1 MSVMSFA
8 DPEEASASQAAWEE
22 AESHPFLAG
31 TGELGHLIAAL
42 HWSRT
47 PIGAIADWPQ
57 SLRLAVGMILRS
69 PVAMAL
75 LWGEQGTLIYNA
87 AYAAAARIGSSR
99 HCAMLGAPV
108 VQAWPEVSEF
118 SLEVQRRCLGGQS
131 LQFSGQRFTFNRN
144 GMPEDVWLDLGLSP
158 VPGDDGR
165 PAGVLT
171 IVSDITSRHLTDE
184 RLRFAQEAG
193 RFGTFEWYPQ
203 TRALVV
209 SDVFRQI
216 YGFAPDE
223 EVTDEKLLAML
234 PPEDHHL
241 SGNLRLGQP
250 GNPLAY
256 AEYRIR
262 DRATGAIRWIGRRG
276 EILQGGPGAAPR
288 YVGAAWDI
296 TDNKLG
302 ELQSAFL
309 AALGDRL
316 HELGDAD
323 AVIAVATELLGRH
336 IGAGRVGYGEI
347 LDQPDRAWP
356 MIRID
361 REWNDG
367 TMPSLLGS
375 HRMEAFGAAA
385 AEALHRG
392 ETLKREDLLD
402 DPRFAAPPVAG
413 AFMRIGTRAGLT
425 VPLIRDG
432 RLAGILYA
440 HCAAPRAWTD
450 RDEETMQAVASRLW
464 DAAQRARAEQ
474 RLRDSEENFR
484 KLAQAMPIHVW
495 VADPSG
501 TVLWVNEQAY
511 AYTGEAQGDLQRQDW
526 GRIVHEDDRERAL
539 AAWTQ
544 SIRDG
549 TPYQLEY
556 RILRHDGVFRW
567 HIARILPIR
576 DAAGRVTRWIGTNT
590 DIEQQRQALADM
602 ERLNATL
609 EERVQAR
616 TRELR
621 QAEDALRQAQKME
634 AIGQLTGGIAHDFN
648 NLLTGIIGALDLVQR
663 RITRH
668 FPPGDARLNDLNR
681 FIDAATQSAQ
691 RAASLTHRLLAFARR
706 QPLDSKPVDVA
717 VMVHGMA
724 DLLRRTLGEQVVLR
738 IAVSPDCW
746 HALTDPN
753 QLESA
758 ILNLAINAR
767 DAMPRGGHLTIAAT
781 NMVLEERSA
790 RGGATAEEGRLEPGA
805 YVAVAVT
812 DTGIGMSPD
821 VMDKVFE
828 PFFTTKPPGQGTG
841 LGLSMVYGFARQ
853 SGGGVRI
860 ASDPGHGTAI
870 TLYLPR
876 SAPAS
881 ELGLDRPACV
891 KLGAGET
898 VLVVEDVHAVRMLIM
913 EVLQELGYAA
923 IEAADGSEALPI
935 LASPRKIDLL
945 VTDVG
950 LPGLNGRQIADY
962 ALERRPR
969 LKVLFVTGYTEDAAI
984 RSGTI
989 GAGMAVMTKPFAIA
1003 ALAAKIG
1010 DLMARAQ

>member
-1 MSVMSFA
+1 MSFA
-8 DPEEASASQAAWEE
+8 DPEEAPAFHASWEQAEPGA
-22 AESHPFLAG
+22 FLAG
-31 TGELGHLIAAL
+31 TGELGDLIAAFD
-42 HWSRT
+42 WSRT
-47 PIGAIADWPQ
+47 LVGPIAGWPQ

-75 LWGEQGTLIYNA
+75 AWGEQGSLIYNA
-87 AYAAAARIGSSR
+87 AYAEAARLGSMD
-99 HCAMLGAPV
+99 HAAMLGAPV
-108 VQAWPEVSEF
+108 MEAWPDISGF
-118 SLEVQRRCLGGQS
+118 SQEVQRRCLGGQC
-131 LQFSGQRFTFNRN
+131 LTFSNQRFTFNRH
-144 GMPEDVWLDLGLSP
+144 GTREDVWLDLGCSP
-158 VPGDDGR
+158 VPGEDGR

-171 IVSDITSRHLTDE
+171 VVSDITARQLTDE

-209 SDVFRQI
+209 SDVYREI

-223 EVTDEKLLAML
+223 EVTEEKLLAMV
-234 PPEDHHL
+234 PPQDHHFTG
-241 SGNLRLGQP
+241 SLRLGHP

-256 AEYRIR
+256 AEYPIR
-262 DRATGAIRWIGRRG
+262 DHATGAIRWIGRRG

-288 YVGAAWDI
+288 YIGVAWDI
-296 TDNKLG
+296 TEKKLG
-302 ELQSAFL
+302 ELQAAFL
-309 AALGDRL
+309 AALSDRL
-316 HELGDAD
+316 RELGDAD
-323 AVIAVATELLGRH
+323 AVIAVATEMLGRH
-336 IGAGRVGYGEI
+336 LGAGRCGYGEI

-356 MIRID
+356 VIRID

-450 RDEETMQAVASRLW
+450 RDEETMQAVAARSW

-495 VADPSG
+495 VADPAG

-511 AYTGEAQGDLQRQDW
+511 AYTGAAAGDLQREDW
-526 GRIVHEDDRERAL
+526 GRIVHPDDQERAV

-544 SIRDG
+544 SLRDG

-556 RILRHDGVFRW
+556 RLLRHDGAYRW
-567 HIARILPIR
+567 HIARGLPIR
-576 DAAGRVTRWIGTNT
+576 DASGAVTRWIGTNT
-590 DIEQQRQALADM
+590 DIEQQRRALAEM

-663 RITRH
+663 RIARH
-668 FPPGDARLNDLNR
+668 FPPRDARLDDLNR
-681 FIDAATQSAQ
+681 FLDAAAQSAQ

-717 VMVHGMA
+717 EMVHGMA
-724 DLLRRTLGEQVVLR
+724 DLLRRTLGEQVMLH

-767 DAMPRGGHLTIAAT
+767 DAMPQGGHLTIAAT

-790 RGGATAEEGRLEPGA
+790 LGGATADEGRLEPGA

-812 DTGIGMSPD
+812 DTGIGMSAE
-821 VMDKVFE
+821 VMEKVFE
-828 PFFTTKPPGQGTG
+828 PFFTTKAMGQGTG
-841 LGLSMVYGFARQ
+841 LGLSMVYGFTRQ

-860 ASDPGHGTAI
+860 ASHPGDGSTI

-876 SAPAS
+876 SAPGS
-881 ELGLDRPACV
+881 EFGLDRPGCV
-891 KLGAGET
+891 PRGAGET
-898 VLVVEDVHAVRMLIM
+898 VLVVEDVPAVRMLII
-913 EVLQELGYAA
+913 EVLRELGYAA

-945 VTDVG
+945 VSDVG

-962 ALERRPR
+962 ARELRPG

-984 RSGTI
+984 RNGTL
-989 GAGMAVMTKPFAIA
+989 GAGMAVLTKPFAIS

-1010 DLMARAQ
+1010 TLMGEQT